1 MSEVISSKMDIETLT
16 KMNYFNKTINFAY
29 NHRSMNISSLFQQ
42 KQLKP
47 SWSYTTTGVLWRLLF
62 SETNFIVGED
72 RDTATKQVSFFCLN
86 AANGDMLWKNI
97 LFGEPWWIGIEAVVH
112 DKVFLHGFKKPD
124 MPEHGKIVAVDLGTG
139 KELWRNNDYAFLY
152 ATPDRVM
159 AFRDMFERRLF
170 YELDAATGEFM
181 QELNE
186 PPADLYETNNGRHG
200 RDNFLFPESL
210 TDDVSEFS
218 LVAPMIDKYCT
229 RSAIRGSVE
238 YVRSNGKLVF
248 NYHAIQD
255 RDEEKNLD
263 VLQNRLCIVDE
274 ESGKQVY
281 ADIINFSTPGA
292 VPDSFFVDESTAYY
306 IKEKNTLIAVSLAGR

>member
-1 MSEVISSKMDIETLT
+1 MDVETLAE
-16 KMNYFNKTINFAY
+16 MNYFNKTVIFAY
-29 NHRSMNISSLFQQ
+29 NHWSMNISSLFQQ
-42 KQLKP
+42 QQLKP
-47 SWSYTTTGVLWRLLF
+47 SWSYTASGVLWRLLF

-72 RDTATKQVSFFCLN
+72 RDTVAKQVSFFCLN
-86 AANGDMLWKNI
+86 AVNGDVLWKNI
-97 LFGEPWWIGIEAVVH
+97 SFGEPWWTGIEAVIR
-112 DKVFLHGFKKPD
+112 DKIFLHGFKKPD
-124 MPEHGKIVAVDLGTG
+124 MPAHGKIVAVDLGTG
-139 KELWRNNDYAFLY
+139 RELWRNNDYAFLY
-152 ATPDRVM
+152 ATPNRVV

-170 YELDAATGEFM
+170 YELDAATGEFL

-186 PPADLYETNNGRHG
+186 PPGDSYETNGGRHG

-210 TDDVSEFS
+210 TEDSSEFS
-218 LVAPMIDKYCT
+218 LVAPLIDKYCT
-229 RSAIRGSVE
+229 KSNIRGPVE

-255 RDEEKNLD
+255 RDEKKNLD

-281 ADIINFSTPGA
+281 ADIVNSSTPAA

-306 IKEKNTLIAVSLAGR
+306 VKEKSTLIALSLARR